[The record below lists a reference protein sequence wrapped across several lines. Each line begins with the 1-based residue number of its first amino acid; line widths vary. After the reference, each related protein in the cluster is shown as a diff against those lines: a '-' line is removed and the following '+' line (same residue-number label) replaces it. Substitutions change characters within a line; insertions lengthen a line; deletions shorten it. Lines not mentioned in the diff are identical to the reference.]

1 MKDYIKK
8 HLFELS
14 TFLFCIILFFFY
26 PAKTLAAVEEGFILL
41 LKMLPMFL
49 CVVFFSSFL
58 ALFLSPKTIQKYLG
72 KESGFWGIVLAA
84 ILGTVIVG
92 PLWILFPLFE
102 MLLKK
107 GARISVVG
115 AIVGA
120 FAIKTPWIP
129 YAISFLGAKFV
140 LISVVLIL
148 AYAVVEGL
156 LMEKILLKMNYQ
168 PK

>member
-1 MKDYIKK
+1 MREYIKK
-8 HLFELS
+8 HLFEFS
-14 TFLFCIILFFFY
+14 TFLFTAILFAFY
-26 PAKTLAAVEEGFILL
+26 PAKTLAAVEEGTILL
-41 LKMLPMFL
+41 LRMLPMFL

-72 KESGFWGIVLAA
+72 KESGFWGIVIAA

-107 GARISVVG
+107 GARISIVG
-115 AIVGA
+115 AMVGA

-129 YAISFLGAKFV
+129 YAISFLGVKF
-140 LISVVLIL
+140 IITSVILIL
-148 AYAVVEGL
+148 GYAVIEGL
-156 LMEKILLKMNYQ
+156 LMEKILLKVNYQ